1 MKLYKRLLACVLAVV
16 MTFSVFCGCRD
27 KGKKNSETVTTTNTA
42 TTSENDSI
50 EISPAEITEFCFSR
64 QSGFYDED
72 FVLMLYHPDQ
82 DAKIYYTTDGSVPD
96 ENSTLYTNEG
106 IALTNKTSE
115 KNVLAAQRDTTAGDY
130 YKVPEGITKGNVIR
144 AVAVLSDGTT
154 EEIYGTYFV
163 GVDREEEYGDVP
175 VISLIT
181 DTDNL
186 FNYQTGIY
194 VTGIT
199 HDEWLAEN
207 NYNQWLEAWQHK
219 GNYSNRGKEWERD
232 VCVEYLNADGSTGFS
247 QNMGLRIMGGASRNN
262 NQKSLR
268 LIARE
273 EYGKKNVKYPII
285 PDNEKSDGN
294 GEVEKYK
301 SFVLRDG
308 GNDCDY
314 AKIRDPLLQQL
325 VSDRN
330 FETMQFTPVVVFID
344 GEYWGM
350 YSLVE
355 DYNDN
360 YIQNNYDG
368 IEKENVVMIKN
379 GAIEEGEDDD
389 KALFDQMYNFI
400 TSNDMSNDENYEKAS
415 QMLDMQSFI
424 DYVAFNLYIY
434 NQDSFFECN
443 NWRMWRVREAVEGVK
458 NADGKWRL
466 MAFDNDYSTGI
477 YDGGTNN
484 GSNNIAVAIS
494 KGNQGNYPAK
504 LLPKLLEN
512 GNFKRDL
519 IRTMC
524 DLRNVNFE
532 KTSVNAQIDELMET
546 YGKLVP
552 DTFRRFGPQWV
563 ADQWSIE
570 EYYTGKVEELRTFLN
585 GRYDKYIG
593 IMKKAFSLLDA
604 YNVTIKSENST
615 GKVILN
621 GQTEISLDKEF
632 SGEYFGE
639 YGLTVTAVSD
649 EKTFVKWE
657 VEGCEISDP
666 TSQTA
671 EITLTGDCT
680 ITAIFE

>member
-1 MKLYKRLLACVLAVV
+1 MKAFKKILACALAVIL
-16 MTFSVFCGCRD
+16 TFSMFCGCND
-27 KGKKNSETVTTTNTA
+27 SDSSKSQTTTTTTVT
-42 TTSENDSI
+42 EN
-50 EISPAEITEFCFSR
+50 EIAEVKPEEVSEFCFSR

-72 FVLMLYHPDQ
+72 FVLKLYHPEK

-96 ENSTLYTNEG
+96 ENSTLYTDEG

-163 GVDREEEYGDVP
+163 GIDREEEYGDVP
-175 VISLIT
+175 VVSLIT

-186 FNYQTGIY
+186 FNYKTGIY

-199 HDEWLAEN
+199 HDEWLSEN
-207 NYNQWLEAWQHK
+207 SWNQWLEAWQHK

-247 QNMGLRIMGGASRNN
+247 QNMGMRIMGGASRNN

-273 EYGKKNVKYPII
+273 EYGKKNVKYPVI
-285 PDNEKSDGN
+285 PNNEKSDGS

-379 GAIEEGEDDD
+379 GSIEEGEDDD
-389 KALFDQMYNFI
+389 KALFDEMYNFI
-400 TSNDMSNDENYEKAS
+400 TSNDMSNDENYAKAS
-415 QMLDMQSFI
+415 QMLDMQSLM
-424 DYVAFNLYIY
+424 DYVAFNLFIY
-434 NQDSFFECN
+434 NQDGFFECN
-443 NWRMWRVREAVEGVK
+443 NWRMWRVREAVDGVK
-458 NADGKWRL
+458 NADEKWRF

-477 YDGGTNN
+477 YDGGTNYTT
-484 GSNNIAVAIS
+484 NNITKALNGAKNGEYPEAIL
-494 KGNQGNYPAK
+494 G
-504 LLPKLLEN
+504 KLLEN
-512 GNFKRDL
+512 ESFKRDFV
-519 IRTMC
+519 RTLC

-532 KTSVNAQIDELMET
+532 KSNVNSQIDALEEI
-546 YGKLVP
+546 YAKLVP
-552 DTFRRFGPQWV
+552 DTFKRFGPQWV

-570 EYYTGKVEELRTFLN
+570 EYYTGKVDELRTFLN
-585 GRYDKYIG
+585 GRYDKFVG
-593 IMKKAFSLLDA
+593 IVKTAFSLSDA
-604 YNVTIKSENST
+604 YNVTIKSDNSL
-615 GKVILN
+615 GKIVLN
-621 GQTEISLDKEF
+621 GQTEVSLDKEF
-632 SGEYFGE
+632 NGQYFGE
-639 YGLTVTAVSD
+639 YGICVEGISD
-649 EKTFVKWE
+649 GEATFVRWE
-657 VEGCEISDP
+657 ADGCEISDP
-666 TSQTA
+666 TSPVT
-671 EITLTGDCT
+671 EIKITGDCT
-680 ITAIFE
+680 ITAIFQ

>member
-1 MKLYKRLLACVLAVV
+1 MKNYKKIIACALAIV
-16 MTFSVFCGCRD
+16 MSFSLMCGCN
-27 KGKKNSETVTTTNTA
+27 NSDNSNNTTA
-42 TTSENDSI
+42 TTSATTT
-50 EISPAEITEFCFSR
+50 AEQDIIDVIPDEVTEFCFSR

-72 FVLMLYHPDQ
+72 FVLKLYHPDK
-82 DAKIYYTTDGSVPD
+82 DVKIYYTTDGKQPD
-96 ENSTLYTNEG
+96 ENSTLYTDDG
-106 IALTNKTSE
+106 ISLTNKTSE

-144 AVAVLSDGTT
+144 ALAVKSDGTT
-154 EEIYGTYFV
+154 EEIYATYFV
-163 GVDREEEYGDVP
+163 GVDREAEYGDVP

-181 DTDNL
+181 DTENL

-199 HDEWLAEN
+199 HDEWLKEN
-207 NYNQWLEAWQHK
+207 SWNQWLEAWQHK
-219 GNYSNRGKEWERD
+219 GNYSNRGKEWERP
-232 VCVEYLNADGSTGFS
+232 VCVEYIESDGEIGFS
-247 QNMGLRIMGGASRNN
+247 QNMGIRIMGGASRNN

-379 GAIEEGEDDD
+379 GGIEEGEDND
-389 KALFDQMYNFI
+389 KTLFDQMYNYI
-400 TSNDMSNDENYEKAS
+400 VSNDMSNDENYAKACE
-415 QMLDMQSFI
+415 MLDVQSFA

-443 NWRMWRVREAVEGVK
+443 NWRMWRVREAVEGVEK
-458 NADGKWRL
+458 ADEKWRL

-477 YDGGTNN
+477 YDGGTNY
-484 GSNNIAVAIS
+484 GTNNITAAIN
-494 KGNQGNYPAK
+494 KGKQGNYPAQ
-504 LLPKLLEN
+504 LLSKLLEN
-512 GNFKRDL
+512 DGFKEML
-519 IRTMC
+519 VNTMC

-532 KTSVNAQIDELMET
+532 KSNVNSQIDELVKI
-546 YGKLVP
+546 YSKLVP
-552 DTFRRFGPQWV
+552 DTFKRFGPQWV
-563 ADQWSIE
+563 ADQWSVE

-593 IMKKAFSLLDA
+593 IMKTAFSLGDA
-604 YNVTIKSENST
+604 YNVTIKSDNSS
-615 GKVILN
+615 GEVILN
-621 GQTEISLDKEF
+621 GCTNVSLDTQFDGK
-632 SGEYFGE
+632 YFGD
-639 YGLTVTAVSD
+639 YGLTVEAVPQD
-649 EKTFVKWE
+649 GCTFVKWQ
-657 VEGCEISDP
+657 VEGCEISDENSP
-666 TSQTA
+666 TA
-671 EITLTGDCT
+671 KITLTGDCT
-680 ITAIFE
+680 ITAVFQ